1 MNKNIKI
8 LTNFLTFFNKKY
20 VLDLLSEIEKLG
32 CKQMETLIEQNHKL
46 CEAPEDTMVNRESYQ
61 RLVGRL
67 IFSYI

>member
-1 MNKNIKI
+1 
-8 LTNFLTFFNKKY
+8 
-20 VLDLLSEIEKLG
+20 
-32 CKQMETLIEQNHKL
+32 METLIEQNHKL